1 MEKVLSTFA
10 EGVMAETASIGL
22 ANESVRYYR
31 SCCHAVVRFCDGRG
45 TDLLT
50 EQAVEE
56 FLAAMDER
64 GRRGEFGPTMRST
77 LEKTARM
84 MLQFQ
89 QAGVVDLRRRRPAP
103 GPSMTGES
111 FLTAFAESLRGELAS
126 SSVRLVVCEARQFL
140 LYLDSA
146 GCTLGAATLDDVRGF
161 LVAVA
166 PRHTSGMGN
175 TVWAIKRFFGFV
187 NQQGSSEL
195 NVQAMLARV
204 GPRRA
209 RALPCFTTEETGR
222 ILAAIET
229 GSPRGKRDYA
239 MVRLALSTGLR
250 CCDIVS
256 LRLNQIDWRR
266 DEIHLV
272 QHKTSA
278 PLALP
283 LSAEAGNAIAG
294 WLLHG
299 RPVCETP
306 EVFVRVYAPFV
317 KLSGPTGALIMNR
330 WLHKAGVS
338 HQAHDGKT
346 FHALRRTTGTRLVE
360 SGAELEL
367 ASQVLGHGRLASYH
381 RCRAMAGDL
390 APGSTPYTL
399 RHNYA
404 TRTLTRWVEE
414 GRDLNVWLP
423 YLSAYMGHETYSATA
438 YYIHLLPE
446 RLSATGLSGTAGII
460 PEVTP

>member
-1 MEKVLSTFA
+1 MEKGLSTLA
-10 EGVMAETASIGL
+10 EGVLAETASIGL
-22 ANESVRYYR
+22 ADESVRYYR
-31 SCCHAVVRFCDGRG
+31 SCCHAVIRFCDGRG
-45 TDLLT
+45 IDRLT
-50 EQAVEE
+50 ERAVEA
-56 FLAAMDER
+56 FLAAIDER
-64 GRRGEFGPTMRST
+64 ERRGEIGPTMRSA

-89 QAGVVDLRRRRPAP
+89 ETGVVVWRRRRPAP
-103 GPSMTGES
+103 GLSTTGES
-111 FLTAFAESLRGELAS
+111 VLIAFAESLRGELAS
-126 SSVRLVVCEARQFL
+126 SSARLAVCEARQFL
-140 LYLDSA
+140 RYLDSA
-146 GCTLGAATLDDVRGF
+146 GRTLGAATLDDVRGF
-161 LVAVA
+161 LVAVG

-175 TVWAIKRFFGFV
+175 TVWAIKRFFGFA

-195 NVQAMLARV
+195 KVQAMLARV

-209 RALPCFTTEETGR
+209 RALPCFTPEETGR
-222 ILAAIET
+222 IVAAIET

-250 CCDIVS
+250 CGDIVS

-278 PLALP
+278 PLTLP
-283 LSAEAGNAIAG
+283 LSAEAGNAIAD

-367 ASQVLGHGRLASYH
+367 AAQVLGHGQLASSRRYI
-381 RCRAMAGDL
+381 AL
-390 APGSTPYTL
+390 ADESL
-399 RHNYA
+399 RECCLPLDRFVP
-404 TRTLTRWVEE
+404 TME
-414 GRDLNVWLP
+414 GLR
-423 YLSAYMGHETYSATA
+423 
-438 YYIHLLPE
+438 
-446 RLSATGLSGTAGII
+446 
-460 PEVTP
+460 